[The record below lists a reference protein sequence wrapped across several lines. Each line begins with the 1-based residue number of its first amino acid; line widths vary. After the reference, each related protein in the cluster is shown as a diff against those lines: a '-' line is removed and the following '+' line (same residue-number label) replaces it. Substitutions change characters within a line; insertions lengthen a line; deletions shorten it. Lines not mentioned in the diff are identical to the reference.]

1 MNEAKPIGGKFWSLP
16 VLFFSVIVILAL
28 FFLAQRFIYGLGAV
42 TNMNDGYP
50 WGIWIAYDVV
60 VGTAFACGGY
70 CMALLVYVFNKGEY
84 HPLVR
89 PALMASMFG
98 YSLAGVSVI
107 FDIGRYWQAYNIMIP
122 AYMNLQS
129 VLLEVA
135 LCIGTYVLV
144 LWVEFAPAFL
154 EKLKADKLQ
163 KRLNKVIYVFIALG
177 ILLPTMHQS
186 SLGTMML
193 AAGHKLSPLWWTP
206 FLPLLFLLSALTMGY
221 AVVIFESTVAALA
234 YNRPLETK
242 ILGKLSEVMMWVL
255 AFWLVVRFQDLNAR
269 DMLPVVFSGGMQSN
283 MLIIE
288 NLCLAVAL
296 LLLVYPANRANPRM
310 LFVSGVAI
318 MLGGGLYRL
327 NTYLVGF
334 DPGNGFSYFPS
345 APELIITLG
354 IISAEIIAYIWF
366 VRRLPVLHEV
376 KLPEI
381 AGSR

>member
-1 MNEAKPIGGKFWSLP
+1 MNEAKPIGGKIWSIP
-16 VLFFSVIVILAL
+16 VLLFAAIVILAL
-28 FFLAQRFIYGLGAV
+28 FFLAQRFIFGLGAV

-70 CMALLVYVFNKGEY
+70 CMALLVYIFNKGEY

-98 YSLAGVSVI
+98 YTLAGVSVI

-144 LWVEFAPAFL
+144 LWIEFAPALL
-154 EKLKADKLQ
+154 EKFKADRLKAK
-163 KRLNKVIYVFIALG
+163 LNKIIYVFIALG
-177 ILLPTMHQS
+177 VLLPTMHQS

-193 AAGHKLSPLWWTP
+193 AAGHKLSPLWWTS

-221 AVVIFESTVAALA
+221 AVVIFESSVAALA
-234 YNRPLETK
+234 FNRPLETK
-242 ILGKLSEVMMWVL
+242 ILGKLSEVMVWVL
-255 AFWLVVRFQDLNAR
+255 GFWLVVRFQDLNAR
-269 DMLPVVFSGGMQSN
+269 DLLPVVFEGGMKPN

-288 NLCLAVAL
+288 NLFLAAAL
-296 LLLVYPANRANPRM
+296 LILVYPANRMNPKM
-310 LFVSGVAI
+310 LFVSAVAI
-318 MLGGGLYRL
+318 MLGGGLYRF
-327 NTYLVGF
+327 NTYLIGF
-334 DPGNGFSYFPS
+334 DPGNGYSYFPS
-345 APELIITLG
+345 VPELVITFA
-354 IISAEIIAYIWF
+354 IISAEIIAYVWF

-376 KLPEI
+376 KH
-381 AGSR
+381 A